1 MDMVK
6 ESIIQMHTI
15 GLYLK
20 IGMDITVTITMV
32 TVTILD
38 GAMIMDGK

>member
-1 MDMVK
+1 MGMVK

-20 IGMDITVTITMV
+20 IGMDITVTIAIV
-32 TVTILD
+32 AVTILD
-38 GAMIMDGK
+38 GEMIMGGK